1 MQRNYFTQEIDK
13 LYIIRNGNQ
22 VSEVPSNQRTSE
34 FIVQP
39 EQQTVG
45 SIRIIDELE
54 EEQGETDLAE
64 QFDNIPV
71 EQEQKNDNNPQLLN
85 QIRTQLSLSP
95 RRRTSRRTVAQP
107 LYGKYGNSRS
117 PLWN

>member
-13 LYIIRNGNQ
+13 LYIIRDGNQ
-22 VSEVPSNQRTSE
+22 VSEVPSNERTTE
-34 FIVQP
+34 LTIQP
-39 EQQTVG
+39 DQETVG
-45 SIRIIDELE
+45 SIRIIDEIE
-54 EEQGETDLAE
+54 EDQGETDLSE
-64 QFDNIPV
+64 QFINIPV
-71 EQEQKNDNNPQLLN
+71 EEEQKDDSNPQLLS

-117 PLWN
+117 SLWN